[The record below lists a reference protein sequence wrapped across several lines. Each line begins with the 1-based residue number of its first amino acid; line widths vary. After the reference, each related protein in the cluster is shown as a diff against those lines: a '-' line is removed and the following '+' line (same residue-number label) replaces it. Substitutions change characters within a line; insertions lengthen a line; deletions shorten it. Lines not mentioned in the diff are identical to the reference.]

1 MKTFENKNMIVKKI
15 IGAAFISGIV
25 VVLYFYFRDFKVEAV
40 KDFVAGFGVI
50 APLVFILVVAFKP
63 LLFFIPAMG
72 LTVVAGTLFGPFYG
86 TLYVALGGAGSTV
99 IAFLLARKFGRERA
113 LRFIKKSERLL
124 KLDDSMENNGF
135 RTILFFR
142 AVNIPWDIVSYSAG
156 FSAIRFIDF
165 YLASLILLLP
175 ISFVYTYFG
184 SSIWEPGSQN
194 FIISLSL
201 IIIFGTMPFVINKV
215 KKTRYAS
222 TK

>member
-1 MKTFENKNMIVKKI
+1 MKISENKNKMVKKI
-15 IGAAFISGIV
+15 AGVALISVIV
-25 VVLYFYFRDFKVEAV
+25 TVLYFYFRDFNVETV

-63 LLFFIPAMG
+63 VLFFIPAMG

-86 TLYVALGGAGSTV
+86 TLYVALGGAGSTIV
-99 IAFLLARKFGRERA
+99 AFLLARKFGRERA

-124 KLDDSMENNGF
+124 KLDESMENNGF
-135 RTILFFR
+135 RTILFLR
-142 AVNIPWDIVSYSAG
+142 AINIPWDIVSYSAG
-156 FSAIRFIDF
+156 FSSIRFIEF

-215 KKTRYAS
+215 KKIKYAGV
-222 TK
+222 K